1 MEVVLDGVSPPLQV
15 SGIVK
20 DQGKK
25 KKCRMLDEGREV
37 YNLLER
43 ERRRELNVASASL
56 RENIPSKQIILDAA
70 LDYCRGLARKLDRLE
85 RIQEKELKRRR
96 ELLEQL
102 AMMQSQNQI
111 ITGES
116 SLESLLF
123 VP

>member
-1 MEVVLDGVSPPLQV
+1 
-15 SGIVK
+15 
-20 DQGKK
+20 
-25 KKCRMLDEGREV
+25 MLDEGREV
-37 YNLLER
+37 YNRLER
-43 ERRRELNVASASL
+43 ERRRKLNVASASL